1 MGTQKRDELN
11 VTTGGKEGEGGR
23 LGLRQS
29 VEIAQARRVQS
40 LSEVLCNHREKGPV
54 ECCALKRIK
63 MCRSEVSKNNL
74 NEKGIEAFHWK
85 AI

>member
-1 MGTQKRDELN
+1 MRPMGAE
-11 VTTGGKEGEGGR
+11 GKGGR

-54 ECCALKRIK
+54 
-63 MCRSEVSKNNL
+63 VP
-74 NEKGIEAFHWK
+74 
-85 AI
+85 

>member
-1 MGTQKRDELN
+1 MGLQKRDQLN
-11 VTTGGKEGEGGR
+11 ATNGGKGEWGR

-29 VEIAQARRVQS
+29 VGIAQARRVQS

-63 MCRSEVSKNNL
+63 MCRSEVPKNNL